1 MERRWNIKTPDT
13 DLVARLS
20 YSLQCHP
27 ITAALLI
34 NRDIQSEKEAT
45 EFVNVSLN
53 NLRSPFELKDMQAA
67 VERVHKAITNHEN
80 ILLFGDYDVDGI
92 TSTAILMDFLG
103 RIGANVTAYI
113 PHRLKEGYG
122 LQTAHITHLAKP
134 NNIDLVITTDCG
146 STNFEAV
153 AKARES
159 GIDVIITDHHNIDTE
174 VPPALAVIN
183 PKRHDC
189 TAGLENLAGVGV
201 AFCLIICLRKYL
213 RDKNFWKNQNEPNL
227 KALCDLVALGTV
239 ADMVPLIQENRIF
252 SKTGLDI
259 INTNCRTGIKALL
272 YAAGVDVQTVDEQ
285 DIAFR
290 LAPRLNAAG
299 RMAHAAIAVDLLTTT
314 DLQRAEQIAQS
325 LNGYNLQRRDQE
337 NKIITDI
344 QQFLVKEPWILE
356 GKTMVLWN
364 RQWHEGVLGIVASRM
379 VEKYYRPVV
388 LIAVKDQICKGSARS
403 MPGIDLYD
411 RLSGCGPVLEKFGGH
426 AMAAGLSLTYEN
438 LDAFR
443 SRFEDSV
450 SQSLS
455 PHDLVPELTVD
466 QELEFTEISERL
478 IDEIES
484 LAPFGAGN
492 PEPVFMT
499 RDVRVASSKIIGG
512 RHRRMIL
519 TQSGNSNAKKINAI
533 QFNAQT
539 DKSLRDAF
547 DRIAFKIRWNRWRG
561 TKTAQLIV
569 EDFQ

>member
-1 MERRWNIKTPDT
+1 MEKRWNIKSPDT

-34 NRDIQSEKEAT
+34 NRDIQSEKEAA

-67 VERVHKAITNHEN
+67 VERIHKAITNYEN

-134 NNIDLVITTDCG
+134 NNIELVITADCG

-159 GIDVIITDHHNIDTE
+159 GIDVIITDHHNIDTQ

-183 PKRHDC
+183 PKRKDC
-189 TAGLENLAGVGV
+189 TVGLEDLAGVGV
-201 AFCLIICLRKYL
+201 AFCLLICLRKYL

-239 ADMVPLIQENRIF
+239 ADMVPLTQENRIF

-272 YAAGVDVQTVDEQ
+272 HAAGIDVQTADEQ

-290 LAPRLNAAG
+290 MAPRLNAAG

-337 NKIITDI
+337 HKIITDI
-344 QQFLVKEPWILE
+344 QQFLEKEPWVLE
-356 GKTMVLWN
+356 GKTLVLWN
-364 RQWHEGVLGIVASRM
+364 RRWHEGVLGIVASRM

-411 RLSGCGPVLEKFGGH
+411 RLSACKPVLEKFGGH
-426 AMAAGLSLTYEN
+426 TMAAGLSLTYEN
-438 LDAFR
+438 LEAFR

-450 SQSLS
+450 SESLS

-466 QELEFTEISERL
+466 QELKFTEISERL
-478 IDEIES
+478 INEIES

-539 DKSLRDAF
+539 DQSLRDAF

-561 TKTAQLIV
+561 SKTAQLIV

>member
-13 DLVARLS
+13 DQVTRLS
-20 YSLQCHP
+20 FNLQCHP

-67 VERVHKAITNHEN
+67 VERIHKAIANHEN
-80 ILLFGDYDVDGI
+80 ILLFSDYDVDGI

-134 NNIDLVITTDCG
+134 NKIDLVITADCG

-153 AKARES
+153 AKAREF
-159 GIDVIITDHHNIDTE
+159 GVDVIITDHHSIGTE

-189 TAGLENLAGVGV
+189 TVGLENLAGVGV

-213 RDKNFWKNQNEPNL
+213 RDKNFWNNQNEPNL

-259 INTNCRTGIKALL
+259 INTNCRIGIKALL
-272 YAAGVDVQTVDEQ
+272 YAAGVDAQTVDEQ

-325 LNGYNLQRRDQE
+325 LNGFNLQRRDQE

-356 GKTMVLWN
+356 GKTLVLWN
-364 RQWHEGVLGIVASRM
+364 RQWHEGVLGVVASRM

-411 RLSGCGPVLEKFGGH
+411 RLSACGPVLEKFGGH
-426 AMAAGLSLTYEN
+426 TMAAGLSLTYEN
-438 LDAFR
+438 LEAFR

-466 QELEFTEISERL
+466 QELKFTEISELL
-478 IDEIES
+478 INEIES
-484 LAPFGAGN
+484 LAPFGTGN

-499 RDVRVASSKIIGG
+499 SDVRVASSKIIGG

-533 QFNAQT
+533 QFNTQS
-539 DKSLRDAF
+539 DQSLRDAF
-547 DRIAFKIRWNRWRG
+547 DRIAYKIRWNRWRG

-569 EDFQ
+569 EDVQ

>member
-1 MERRWNIKTPDT
+1 MEKRWNIKSPDT

-34 NRDIQSEKEAT
+34 NRDIQSEKEAA

-67 VERVHKAITNHEN
+67 VERIHKAITNSEN

-134 NNIDLVITTDCG
+134 NNIELVITADCG

-159 GIDVIITDHHNIDTE
+159 GIDVIITDHHNIDTQ

-183 PKRHDC
+183 PKRKDC
-189 TAGLENLAGVGV
+189 TVGLENLAGVGV

-239 ADMVPLIQENRIF
+239 ADMVPLTQENRIF

-272 YAAGVDVQTVDEQ
+272 CAAGVDVQTVDEQ

-314 DLQRAEQIAQS
+314 DLQQAEQIAQS

-337 NKIITDI
+337 HKIITDI
-344 QQFLVKEPWILE
+344 QQFLEKEPWVLE
-356 GKTMVLWN
+356 GKTLVLWN

-411 RLSGCGPVLEKFGGH
+411 RLSACEPVLEKFGGH
-426 AMAAGLSLTYEN
+426 TMAAGLSLTYEN
-438 LDAFR
+438 LEAFR

-450 SQSLS
+450 SESLS
-455 PHDLVPELTVD
+455 SQDLVPELTVD
-466 QELEFTEISERL
+466 QELKFTEISERL
-478 IDEIES
+478 INEIES

-512 RHRRMIL
+512 HHRRMIL
-519 TQSGNSNAKKINAI
+519 AQSGNSNAKTINAI

-539 DKSLRDAF
+539 DQSLKDAF

-569 EDFQ
+569 EDVQ

>member
-1 MERRWNIKTPDT
+1 MERHWNIKTPDT
-13 DLVARLS
+13 DLVTRLS
-20 YSLQCHP
+20 LSLQCHP

-34 NRDIQSEKEAT
+34 NRDIQSEKEAA

-67 VERVHKAITNHEN
+67 VERIHKAITNHEN
-80 ILLFGDYDVDGI
+80 ILLFSDYDVDGI

-103 RIGANVTAYI
+103 CIGANVTTYI

-122 LQTAHITHLAKP
+122 LQAAHITHLAKP
-134 NNIDLVITTDCG
+134 NNIDLVITADCG

-153 AKARES
+153 AKAREF
-159 GIDVIITDHHNIDTE
+159 GVDVIITDHHSIGTE

-189 TAGLENLAGVGV
+189 NVGLENLAGVGV

-213 RDKNFWKNQNEPNL
+213 RDKNFWNNQNEPNL

-325 LNGYNLQRRDQE
+325 LNDYNLQRRDQE

-356 GKTMVLWN
+356 GKTLVIWN

-403 MPGIDLYD
+403 IPGIDLYD
-411 RLSGCGPVLEKFGGH
+411 RLSACEPVLEKFGGH
-426 AMAAGLSLTYEN
+426 AMAAGLSLTPKKLE
-438 LDAFR
+438 AFR

-450 SQSLS
+450 SESLS
-455 PHDLVPELTVD
+455 PQDLVPELTVD
-466 QELEFTEISERL
+466 QELEFTEISELL
-478 IDEIES
+478 INEIES

-492 PEPVFMT
+492 PEPVFMS
-499 RDVRVASSKIIGG
+499 RGVRVISSNIIGG
-512 RHRRMIL
+512 HHRRMIL
-519 TQSGNSNAKKINAI
+519 TQADNSNAKKINAI
-533 QFNAQT
+533 QFNIETEQP
-539 DKSLRDAF
+539 LRGTF

-561 TKTAQLIV
+561 SKTAQLVI
-569 EDFQ
+569 EDVQ

>member
-1 MERRWNIKTPDT
+1 MEKRWNIKSPDT

-34 NRDIQSEKEAT
+34 NRDIQSEKEAA

-67 VERVHKAITNHEN
+67 VERIHKAITNYEN

-134 NNIDLVITTDCG
+134 NNIELVITADCG

-159 GIDVIITDHHNIDTE
+159 GIDVIITDHHNIDTQ

-183 PKRHDC
+183 PKRKDC
-189 TAGLENLAGVGV
+189 TVGLEDLAGVGV
-201 AFCLIICLRKYL
+201 AFCLLICLRKYL

-239 ADMVPLIQENRIF
+239 ADMVPLTQENRIF

-259 INTNCRTGIKALL
+259 INTNCRIGIKALL
-272 YAAGVDVQTVDEQ
+272 HAAGIDDQTADEQ

-290 LAPRLNAAG
+290 MAPRLNAAG

-344 QQFLVKEPWILE
+344 QQFLEKEPWVLE
-356 GKTMVLWN
+356 GKTLVLWN
-364 RQWHEGVLGIVASRM
+364 RRWHEGVLGIVASRM

-411 RLSGCGPVLEKFGGH
+411 RLSACKPVLEKFGGH
-426 AMAAGLSLTYEN
+426 TMAAGLSLTYEN
-438 LDAFR
+438 LEAFR

-450 SQSLS
+450 SESLS

-466 QELEFTEISERL
+466 QELKFTEISERL
-478 IDEIES
+478 INEIES

-539 DKSLRDAF
+539 DQSLRDAF

-561 TKTAQLIV
+561 SKTAQLIV